1 MSAKRIPFILLF
13 FLSICSF
20 LSASAQQKIALAKA
34 LDVVGKSLKVK
45 FAYEHNLIKHTTVI
59 FDINSLKNT
68 NAETVLNKLLD
79 GTGLTW
85 DAVGEKY
92 FTIIRKAN
100 ANLVQ
105 SGSDLLQNGRANVL
119 QHAIPDVFS
128 LAEITLSKNVG
139 LSGTVRE
146 KKTGMP
152 VGQTTIVIQE
162 LGISTM
168 TDDAGKYTFKHLI
181 AGRMT
186 VKARFL
192 NKVTKEEEIT
202 TVAGKNYVLNFELDE
217 NVLDLKEVVVVAA
230 EGRSGGATASIISQK
245 AIEHLQATSLA
256 DVLQLLPGALA
267 SNPDF
272 SNVNKTA
279 IRQITSNNMGSLGT
293 AVMVNGVPVS
303 NNANL
308 QVLNPA
314 SSGAN
319 ASFST
324 STGSGTDL
332 RQISADNIES
342 IEVIRGVPSVEY
354 GDLTNGAILVKTK
367 EGKMPFQLKAR
378 VNPVLSQFWA
388 GKGFSLGKNA
398 GTLNADL
405 DYTKAYNDQRYAYD
419 AYNRLTGSL
428 LYANT
433 FFKEQKLYTST
444 GFSYAMNLDELKQD
458 PDDAK
463 TQTENR
469 AKDLAFRFNSSGRWN
484 LNRKFAKVL
493 NYTVSANYAIQ
504 KGYQQSLLSNY
515 VYPTSTATK
524 DTTMAGQYVPSE
536 YLSKVW
542 VDGKPFNLFAK
553 LTNSFYL
560 KTGDF
565 NHRFLL
571 GAEWRTDANY
581 GQGKIYDVTRPPRL
595 SGSNASRPFPYSD
608 IPALNQLSI
617 YAEDHLTG
625 TFLNRNI
632 DIQAGFRYDNIQPVG
647 IFKSNMGRVLA
658 PRFNLA
664 YELTDKLVIRAGYGI
679 TAKAPTLLYLYPQDA
694 YFDLLNLNYYAQN
707 PAERLVIVTTKRLS
721 SKNTDLKIA
730 TNNKT
735 ELGFDYKL
743 FGNRKLQV
751 TLYKEHIKNGYDFA
765 TTFKSAV
772 VIPVIAYD
780 VVDKPVGQQPVVAP
794 GATSNFY
801 ALYNL
806 PTNNQ
811 DTKNKGIEFD
821 LDMGRFDEIRT
832 SFVLNGALLNT
843 RTTSLGY
850 YLVKQ
855 QPTGAEPAKIPV
867 YNAGRGNEYTR
878 ASSTLRMIHNIPQA
892 RLVITLSAQ
901 TIWKDQNK
909 YLGYESIPV
918 AYLENST
925 GKTVWLTAAERS
937 SSKIINDPEL
947 NLKIQDPYYVT
958 ESWNPLWLFNLRLT
972 KEIAKTAS
980 FSFFVNNLLMDRP
993 QEESNRWA
1001 GQYSIRN
1008 PKLFFGTEI
1017 SIKF

>member
-1 MSAKRIPFILLF
+1 MRAKSILF
-13 FLSICSF
+13 FF
-20 LSASAQQKIALAKA
+20 LTLCGLLPVRAQQKIELVKA
-34 LDVVGKSLKVK
+34 LDKISKTLKIK
-45 FAYEHNLIKHTTVI
+45 FTYEHSLVEHTTVML
-59 FDINSLKNT
+59 DVNSLKNA
-68 NAETVLNKLLD
+68 NAETVLNKLLS
-79 GTGLTW
+79 GTDLTW
-85 DAVGEKY
+85 DAIGKRY
-92 FTIIRKAN
+92 FTIIRKTN
-100 ANLVQ
+100 VNLVQ
-105 SGSDLLQNGRANVL
+105 PGQTQNLALKNSQVGATENI
-119 QHAIPDVFS
+119 IPNGFPLS
-128 LAEITLSKNVG
+128 QPGLSKNIS
-139 LSGTVRE
+139 LTGTVKD
-146 KKTGMP
+146 KKTGIP
-152 VGQTTIVIQE
+152 VGQTTISVLE
-162 LGISTM
+162 LGVSTM
-168 TDDAGKYTFKHLI
+168 TDDAGRYVFKNLI
-181 AGRMT
+181 AGRIT
-186 VKARFL
+186 VQARFL
-192 NKVTKEEEIT
+192 NKVTRTQEIT
-202 TVAGKNYVLNFELDE
+202 TFPGKNYVLNFELDE

-267 SNPDF
+267 GNPDF

-279 IRQITSNNMGSLGT
+279 IRQVTSNNMGSLGT

-342 IEVIRGVPSVEY
+342 VEVVRGVPSVEY

-367 EGKMPFQLKAR
+367 EGKMPFQIKAR
-378 VNPVLSQFWA
+378 VNPVLNQFWA
-388 GKGFSLGKNA
+388 GKGFSLGKKS

-405 DYTKAYNDQRYAYD
+405 DYTKSYSDQRYAYD
-419 AYNRLTGSL
+419 AYKRLTGSL

-433 FFKEQKLYTST
+433 FFKEQPLYTST
-444 GFSYAMNLDELKQD
+444 GFSYAMNMDELKQD
-458 PDDAK
+458 PDDAR

-469 AKDLAFRFNSSGRWN
+469 AKDNAFRLNSSGRWN
-484 LNRKFAKVL
+484 LNRKLAKVL
-493 NYTVSANYAIQ
+493 NYTLSVNYAVQ

-515 VYPTSTATK
+515 IYPTSYATK
-524 DTTMAGQYVPSE
+524 DTTMAGEYVPSE

-560 KTGDF
+560 KTGAF
-565 NHRFLL
+565 NHRFLM

-581 GQGKIYDVTRPPRL
+581 GRGKTYDVTRPPRL

-625 TFLNRNI
+625 VFLNRNI
-632 DIQAGFRYDNIQPVG
+632 DIQAGFRYDNIQPLG
-647 IFKSNMGRVLA
+647 IFKSNMNRVLA

-664 YELTDKLVIRAGYGI
+664 YELTDKLVIRGGYGI

-707 PAERLVIVTTKRLS
+707 PAERLVLVTTKRLS
-721 SKNTDLKIA
+721 SQNPDLKIA
-730 TNNKT
+730 TNNKA
-735 ELGFDYKL
+735 ELGFDYRL

-751 TLYKEHIKNGYDFA
+751 TLYKEHLKNGYDFA

-772 VIPVIAYD
+772 VIPVVAYD
-780 VVDKPVGQQPVVAP
+780 VVDKPPGQQPVVVP
-794 GATSNFY
+794 GATRNFY

-821 LDMGRFDEIRT
+821 LDLGRFDEIRT

-843 RTTSLGY
+843 QTTSTGY
-850 YLVKQ
+850 YLIKQ

-867 YNAGRGNEYTR
+867 YNSGRGNEYTR

-925 GKTVWLTAAERS
+925 GQTVWLTAAERN
-937 SSKIINDPEL
+937 SSKIIDDAEL

-958 ESWNPLWLFNLRLT
+958 ESWKPLWLFNLRLT
-972 KEIAKTAS
+972 KEIAKAAS
-980 FSFFVNNLLMDRP
+980 FSIFANNVLMDRP

-1001 GQYSIRN
+1001 GQYNVRN

>member
-1 MSAKRIPFILLF
+1 MNTKRILFILLF
-13 FLSICSF
+13 FLALCV
-20 LSASAQQKIALAKA
+20 SAPARAQQKIELAKA
-34 LDVVGKSLKVK
+34 LDMVSKSLKIK
-45 FAYEHNLIKHTTVI
+45 FTYEHNLVKQTMVVL
-59 FDINSLKNT
+59 DANSLKNT
-68 NAETVLNKLLD
+68 NAETILNKLLS
-79 GTGLTW
+79 GTDLTW
-85 DAVGEKY
+85 DAVGKQY
-92 FTIIRKAN
+92 FTIIRKTTAKLLLPGQAQNQVLKQNHGDATGNPLSN
-100 ANLVQ
+100 AFPL
-105 SGSDLLQNGRANVL
+105 
-119 QHAIPDVFS
+119 
-128 LAEITLSKNVG
+128 ITTGASKNVG
-139 LSGTVRE
+139 LTGTVKD

-152 VGQTTIVIQE
+152 VGQTTISIQE

-168 TDDAGKYTFKHLI
+168 TDDAGRYTFKNLI
-181 AGRMT
+181 AGRIT
-186 VKARFL
+186 VQARFL
-192 NKVTKEEEIT
+192 NKVTKDQEIT
-202 TVAGKNYVLNFELDE
+202 TLAGKNYVLNFELDE

-342 IEVIRGVPSVEY
+342 VEVIRGVPSVEY

-367 EGKMPFQLKAR
+367 EGKMPFQIKAR
-378 VNPVLSQFWA
+378 VNPVLNQFWA

-433 FFKEQKLYTST
+433 LFKEQPLYTTT

-469 AKDLAFRFNSSGRWN
+469 AKDLALRFNTSGRWN

-493 NYTVSANYAIQ
+493 NYMVSVNYAVQ

-515 VYPTSTATK
+515 IYPTSYATK

-560 KTGDF
+560 KTGAF
-565 NHRFLL
+565 NHRFLM

-581 GQGKIYDVTRPPRL
+581 GRGKTYDVTRPPRL

-617 YAEDHLTG
+617 YAE
-625 TFLNRNI
+625 
-632 DIQAGFRYDNIQPVG
+632 
-647 IFKSNMGRVLA
+647 
-658 PRFNLA
+658 
-664 YELTDKLVIRAGYGI
+664 E
-679 TAKAPTLLYLYPQDA
+679 
-694 YFDLLNLNYYAQN
+694 
-707 PAERLVIVTTKRLS
+707 
-721 SKNTDLKIA
+721 
-730 TNNKT
+730 
-735 ELGFDYKL
+735 
-743 FGNRKLQV
+743 
-751 TLYKEHIKNGYDFA
+751 
-765 TTFKSAV
+765 
-772 VIPVIAYD
+772 
-780 VVDKPVGQQPVVAP
+780 
-794 GATSNFY
+794 
-801 ALYNL
+801 
-806 PTNNQ
+806 
-811 DTKNKGIEFD
+811 
-821 LDMGRFDEIRT
+821 
-832 SFVLNGALLNT
+832 
-843 RTTSLGY
+843 
-850 YLVKQ
+850 
-855 QPTGAEPAKIPV
+855 
-867 YNAGRGNEYTR
+867 
-878 ASSTLRMIHNIPQA
+878 
-892 RLVITLSAQ
+892 
-901 TIWKDQNK
+901 
-909 YLGYESIPV
+909 
-918 AYLENST
+918 
-925 GKTVWLTAAERS
+925 
-937 SSKIINDPEL
+937 
-947 NLKIQDPYYVT
+947 
-958 ESWNPLWLFNLRLT
+958 
-972 KEIAKTAS
+972 
-980 FSFFVNNLLMDRP
+980 
-993 QEESNRWA
+993 
-1001 GQYSIRN
+1001 
-1008 PKLFFGTEI
+1008 
-1017 SIKF
+1017 